1 MDYVAAALAGAGVV
15 GLALAVF
22 AAGLAVGLSR
32 TEERL
37 KRIEGVLLTVSKHTR
52 ADEPVLSA
60 LDSQRDFGLVMLGL
74 GDLIDYAAR
83 ISPAAVKRLMQDKA
97 PQLFEDRIG

>member
-22 AAGLAVGLSR
+22 AAGLAVGLNR

-37 KRIEGVLLTVSKHTR
+37 KRIEGVLLTVSKKTR

-60 LDSQRDFGLVMLGL
+60 LDSQRDFGLVLLGL
-74 GDLIDYAAR
+74 GDPIDYVARQSPDAA
-83 ISPAAVKRLMQDKA
+83 KRLIKEKA
-97 PQLFEDRIG
+97 PQLFEDRIA